1 MSFWNQLKGRK
12 ISIQIK
18 SKQNN
23 GGARENNNDY
33 DFQSRININ
42 KHNSIRLK
50 NDEKQ
55 NL

>member
-1 MSFWNQLKGRK
+1 MEE
-12 ISIQIK
+12 

-42 KHNSIRLK
+42 KHN
-50 NDEKQ
+50 
-55 NL
+55 